1 MTFQARIG
9 INKNKVKAE
18 SLAVHSEKRVE
29 VNMEI
34 VKFTELEDKIK
45 HIVSEQVFLKK
56 QILISEEALKNKELE
71 IEQLQS
77 KVRVLDEERNSVRA
91 RVDSLLGLLADI
103 EVVK

>member
-1 MTFQARIG
+1 MS
-9 INKNKVKAE
+9 V
-18 SLAVHSEKRVE
+18 AVHSEKRVE
-29 VNMEI
+29 SNMEI

-91 RVDSLLGLLADI
+91 RVDSLLDLLADV